1 MAADWR
7 HRFHKD
13 VVVDLVGYRRRA
25 SHHVTSF
32 LFVLLVHVS
41 GSTHMPCHAKACH
54 RLAPRAHCLG
64 QARQCPASC
73 NRAKLNICARLL
85 RGHALLGRH
94 GHNEQDSPNAGF
106 PLTYARVAAHPRVL
120 SLYSERLVR
129 EGALQPAQ
137 LSAWHADVETE
148 FQREYAA
155 AEAGEYA
162 ESVEAWLATSWQ
174 GDALHVRMPLQ
185 GAPPGKTCLATC
197 LWGARHAGSPKQC

>member
-1 MAADWR
+1 MQ
-7 HRFHKD
+7 
-13 VVVDLVGYRRRA
+13 G
-25 SHHVTSF
+25 
-32 LFVLLVHVS
+32 
-41 GSTHMPCHAKACH
+41 
-54 RLAPRAHCLG
+54 
-64 QARQCPASC
+64 
-73 NRAKLNICARLL
+73 LL
-85 RGHALLGRH
+85 RSHALLGRH
-94 GHNEQDSPNAGF
+94 GHNEQDSPHAGF

-137 LSAWHADVETE
+137 LSAWHADVESE

-185 GAPPGKTCLATC
+185 GKTALPPVFGGRDMQAHQNNVRQTCWPTC
-197 LWGARHAGSPKQC
+197 HRIISL